1 MAEIGRGSGSA
12 GLQVLTQSLPSTTE
26 LAAYS
31 FTLQAVGGKQP
42 YRWSIIA
49 GSLPSGISLDPLTG
63 SLSGAV
69 ATAGIYVFTV
79 RVTDA
84 ASATAAQPL
93 TLQVAGAVPPVQI
106 VTAAVA
112 GGVVLV
118 PYTQHL
124 AASGGSGSYT
134 WKVTG
139 GQLPSGITLST
150 GGDLSGTPTTAGT
163 SSFTATAYDAQNSS
177 RFASRAF
184 SLVVSAA
191 LPNKPPVVTLMASR
205 SGIIP
210 VGASVTLT
218 ANATD
223 SDGSVARVDFFI
235 NGAAAGSD
243 TSAPLTT
250 VWVAKTGGP
259 YTATATATDNAGA
272 KTTSVAL
279 QLQTSEEI
287 VIYASDATRI
297 VGDYQL
303 VTDATAAGGQ
313 RLWNPNRFAAKILSA
328 SASPAN
334 YSEFTFY
341 AEAGRAYRLWI
352 RGKGESNL
360 WSNDSAYLQF
370 SGTVDAAGAASSR
383 IGTTGSMWYSVEEYS
398 NAGILNWGWQDNG
411 FGTPG
416 VVGPSLYFATTGLQT
431 MRIQQ
436 REDGLSIDQIVISPT
451 RYFSVSPGLAKNDA
465 TIVAKP

>member
-1 MAEIGRGSGSA
+1 
-12 GLQVLTQSLPSTTE
+12 
-26 LAAYS
+26 
-31 FTLQAVGGKQP
+31 
-42 YRWSIIA
+42 
-49 GSLPSGISLDPLTG
+49 
-63 SLSGAV
+63 
-69 ATAGIYVFTV
+69 
-79 RVTDA
+79 
-84 ASATAAQPL
+84 
-93 TLQVAGAVPPVQI
+93 
-106 VTAAVA
+106 VA
-112 GGVVLV
+112 GGVLSA
-118 PYTQHL
+118 PYSQHL
-124 AASGGSGSYT
+124 VASGGLGTYR
-134 WKVTG
+134 WQLTG
-139 GQLPSGITLST
+139 GQLPPGISLST
-150 GGDLSGTPTTAGT
+150 AGDLSGTPSSAGT
-163 SSFTATAYDAQNSS
+163 WSFTATVYDAQDSS
-177 RFASRAF
+177 RFASRTF

-191 LPNKPPVVTLMASR
+191 SPNKPPVVTLTASR
-205 SGIIP
+205 SGVIP

-223 SDGSVARVDFFI
+223 SDGSVVRVDFFI

-243 TSAPLTT
+243 TSAPFTT

-279 QLQTSEEI
+279 QLKTSEEI

-341 AEAGRAYRLWI
+341 AQAGRAYRLWI

-370 SGTVDAAGAASSR
+370 SGTVDAVGAATSR

-411 FGTPG
+411 YGTPG

-436 REDGLSIDQIVISPT
+436 REDGLSIDQVVISPS
-451 RYFSVSPGLAKNDA
+451 RYFSVSPGLTKSDA